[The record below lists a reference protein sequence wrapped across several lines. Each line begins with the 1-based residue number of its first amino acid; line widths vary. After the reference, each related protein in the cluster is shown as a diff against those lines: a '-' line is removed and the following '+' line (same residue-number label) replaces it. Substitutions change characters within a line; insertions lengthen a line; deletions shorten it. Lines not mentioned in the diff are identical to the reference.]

1 MTADRRSVLLVSHDT
16 RHDVHE
22 LAAEVARALRDSDV
36 DVRVCDDDGLA
47 GGETTDWI
55 VVPADEEAADGA
67 ELVVVLGGDG
77 TILRGAEPTDDPVR
91 VAQIGL
97 GVKGGQHIRA
107 AGSRKSCKVLAVCDV
122 YKPHLQKGIELS
134 GNPEV
139 RAYNYVVGNPQIV
152 FEDDFETDQGWTV
165 GSPTDDATTG
175 IWERA

>member
-77 TILRGAEPTDDPVR
+77 TILRGAERARHGDVPL
-91 VAQIGL
+91 L
-97 GVKGGQHIRA
+97 GVNLGHVGF
-107 AGSRKSCKVLAVCDV
+107 LAEAEREAVDDV
-122 YKPHLQKGIELS
+122 
-134 GNPEV
+134 V
-139 RAYNYVVGNPQIV
+139 RAIVERRWHVEERTALDVAVLVGGRIV
-152 FEDDFETDQGWTV
+152 
-165 GSPTDDATTG
+165 
-175 IWERA
+175 